1 VFRLKFELSFK
12 CTIETDSEKNEVS
25 GRFSEDFKQLLAILS
40 RMGMKNLSVS
50 DIKVGELFD
59 LYIKTNNVKEK
70 SRDVYDSCFRCIFGR
85 DYRNLSLSDIN
96 VDRIKLDHLSV
107 NTKNY
112 YVSVMSI
119 FFNFACKKG
128 FIYENPFAKLKQ
140 NKITQTA
147 RKALDCE
154 NWIFLSDAE
163 REVTEFFSAF
173 KKIKEYRRIN
183 LLPLTLLHMILAT
196 RVKETFRV
204 IMFCSLTDEENKY
217 IIIETKMTRK
227 GMKPNYRLV
236 LTDLAVFLIRQVQQQ
251 FKKQQYYKFYDCLRY
266 VTKNFSNNMDIHGT
280 RSLFRT
286 IVELIPQT
294 QSISFGAK
302 ETALGHETKNT
313 VQKKYCRNDYYV
325 KRYELQLYYS
335 DFLLRCLDDD
345 IDGVAVMREIVERD
359 LQEQIQKKKNQR

>member
-1 VFRLKFELSFK
+1 MLRLKFELSFK
-12 CTIETDSEKNEVS
+12 CTIETDSETNEVS
-25 GRFSEDFKQLLAILS
+25 GGFSDDFKQLLAILS

-59 LYIKTNNVKEK
+59 LYIETNNVKEK
-70 SRDVYDSCFRCIFGR
+70 SRDVYDSCFRCLLGR
-85 DYRNLSLSDIN
+85 DYRNLNLSDISVAQIN
-96 VDRIKLDHLSV
+96 LDRLSV
-107 NTKNY
+107 NTKNNY
-112 YVSVMSI
+112 ITVISS
-119 FFNFACKKG
+119 FFKFACKKG
-128 FIYENPFAKLKQ
+128 FIYDNPFESLKQ
-140 NKITQTA
+140 KKITQTC

-163 REVTEFFSAF
+163 REIKEFFSAF
-173 KKIKEYRRIN
+173 KKIKEYRRVN

-204 IMFCSLTDEENKY
+204 VRLCSLTDEENKY
-217 IIIETKMTRK
+217 IIIETKMTRR

-236 LTDLAVFLIRQVQQQ
+236 LTELAVFLIRQVQQQ
-251 FKKQQYYKFYDCLRY
+251 FKKHQYYKFYDCLHF
-266 VTKNFSNNMDIHGT
+266 VAKKFSNNMDIHGT

-302 ETALGHETKNT
+302 ETALGHETKNL

-345 IDGVAVMREIVERD
+345 IDGVAVMREIVEKD